1 MELWLTI
8 LMSVLNILSAVPG
21 FVFASTPE
29 LLVSAIVFV
38 VGFALVIVLVV
49 LPGSRRAYT

>member
-8 LMSVLNILSAVPG
+8 VMSVLNILSAVPG